1 MKWEYKKH
9 TIEVN
14 EDGFFTFTT
23 IDGTHCSHA
32 TLCEAKQSIDT
43 YTKMYYNM
51 TQEQYK
57 GLLDKLTDKEKDFVK
72 SMVDELR
79 IHENN
84 AYCELGLC
92 RFYFT
97 LPKNE

>member
-1 MKWEYKKH
+1 MKWEYKNH

-14 EDGFFTFTT
+14 DDGLFTFKTVE
-23 IDGTHCSHA
+23 GLYHSRA
-32 TLCEAKQSIDT
+32 TLCEAKQSIDIFMT
-43 YTKMYYNM
+43 AYYNM

-57 GLLDKLTDKEKDFVK
+57 QLLGKLTDKEKDFVK

-79 IHENN
+79 IHEDN

-92 RFYFT
+92 RINFT